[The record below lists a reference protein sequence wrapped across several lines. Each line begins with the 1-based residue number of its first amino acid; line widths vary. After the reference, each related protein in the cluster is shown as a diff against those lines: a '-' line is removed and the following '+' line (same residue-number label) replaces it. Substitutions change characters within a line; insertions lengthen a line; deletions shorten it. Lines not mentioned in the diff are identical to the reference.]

1 MNGKTQTMVFKN
13 KPRII
18 SGMSI
23 VGKREGEG
31 PLAPYFDII
40 QYDPKFGE
48 KTFEKGEANM
58 FERAITGA
66 ITKAGLTPYDIDVLL
81 AGDLLNQLVSSSY
94 VARGMPMSYIGL
106 YSACSTM
113 TESLCVGAA
122 LVDAEHYSRV
132 ACATGSHFATAER
145 QYRYPL
151 EYGCQRP
158 PYAQWTV
165 TAAGCSIVSREGDGP
180 VITHATLGRV
190 TDYGINDLN
199 NMGAAMAPAAMDT
212 LCAVFEDTGKDERDF
227 DAIFTGDLGRLGAE
241 ILRDLAGERG
251 VELGQ
256 KYSDCGEMM
265 YSRDQH
271 CYCGASG
278 AGCSASVLNSFILK
292 KMATGEYKRVLLM
305 ATGALMSPTTS
316 YQGETIPSVSHGVI
330 LEGGL

>member
-1 MNGKTQTMVFKN
+1 MVFKN

-18 SGMSI
+18 SGMSV

-31 PLAPYFDII
+31 PLGGHFDIV

-58 FERAITGA
+58 FSRAISGA
-66 ITKAGLTPYDIDVLL
+66 INKAGLTPYDVDVLL

-94 VARGMPMSYIGL
+94 VARGLPMAYIGL

-113 TESLCVGAA
+113 TESLSIGAS
-122 LVDAEHYSRV
+122 LVDAGHYQRV

-165 TAAGCSIVSREGDGP
+165 TAAGCSILAKEGNGP
-180 VITHATLGRV
+180 SITHATLGRV
-190 TDYGINDLN
+190 VDFGINDLN
-199 NMGAAMAPAAMDT
+199 NMGAAMAPAALDT
-212 LCAVFEDTGKDERDF
+212 LCSVFDDCEMDERDF

-241 ILRDLAGERG
+241 ILRDLAREKGI
-251 VELGQ
+251 ELGQ

-278 AGCSASVLNSFILK
+278 AGCSASVLNSFILNRLNS
-292 KMATGEYKRVLLM
+292 GEYKRVLLM

-316 YQGETIPSVSHGVI
+316 FQGETIPSVSHGII
-330 LEGGL
+330 LEANV